1 MCSVF
6 GRMCSLRP
14 PNVFSFPPNVFSGE
28 RERSEGR
35 EVRPERRGD
44 WLGGL
49 GGAGMWFDRLRAGS
63 SGGAGMTGMCRL
75 GRGNVSGFGAD
86 VSTFRPNVSSFRPN
100 VSTLA
105 REGLGEEGRGRGV
118 GWEPLVRLIARGGLG
133 WATRVGCS
141 WVPPPSTSSGQA
153 STGSGQA
160 PRGRRDDEG
169 WDRGA
174 GRAPTRGAPTRTATV
189 GGERRIDRIA
199 QT

>member
-1 MCSVF
+1 MREEGQVSTIQSDVSSF
-6 GRMCSLRP
+6 WPDVSIFW
-14 PNVFSFPPNVFSGE
+14 PNVSSF
-28 RERSEGR
+28 
-35 EVRPERRGD
+35 
-44 WLGGL
+44 GG
-49 GGAGMWFDRLRAGS
+49 
-63 SGGAGMTGMCRL
+63 
-75 GRGNVSGFGAD
+75 
-86 VSTFRPNVSSFRPN
+86 NVSSFRPN

-105 REGLGEEGRGRGV
+105 GDGLGEEGRGRGV
-118 GWEPLVRLIARGGLG
+118 GWEQLVRLIARGGLG
-133 WATRVGCS
+133 WATQVGCS
-141 WVPPPSTSSGQA
+141 WVPPPSTSSGPA